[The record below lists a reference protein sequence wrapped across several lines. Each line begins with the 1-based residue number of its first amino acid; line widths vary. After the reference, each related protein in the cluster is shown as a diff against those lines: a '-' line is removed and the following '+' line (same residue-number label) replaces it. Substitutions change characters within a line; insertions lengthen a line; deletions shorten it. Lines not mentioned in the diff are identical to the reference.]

1 MDETF
6 IASIVMDII
15 RGMTYLHKN
24 SSIGV
29 HGNLKSSN
37 CLVTSR
43 WVVKL
48 SGFGLPNIRNKF
60 KEDRGKTTCFIK
72 LYIYVYLRLPEYRH
86 LTLCT
91 NLFAFWLGTLDS
103 LCTWII
109 HALYKA

>member
-72 LYIYVYLRLPEYRH
+72 LYIYVYLPTSNPLYKSVCFLVRH
-86 LTLCT
+86 IGL
-91 NLFAFWLGTLDS
+91 
-103 LCTWII
+103 
-109 HALYKA
+109 ALYKV

>member
-6 IASIVMDII
+6 IASIVMDIV

-24 SSIGV
+24 SSISV

-48 SGFGLPNIRNKF
+48 SGFGLPEIRNKF
-60 KEDRGKTTCFIK
+60 KEDRGKTTLLSSVRLI
-72 LYIYVYLRLPEYRH
+72 LMDLSVGLLQVYENSR
-86 LTLCT
+86 
-91 NLFAFWLGTLDS
+91 F
-103 LCTWII
+103 
-109 HALYKA
+109 